1 MFAFTFALPL
11 IAALLCMAL
20 NRIVPTR
27 WLGIGAAGALLLA
40 AGALLAP
47 SPIAL
52 SVQTWALPG
61 EQPVRLALAFDMT
74 SRPFALLALGDGA
87 LALLALALALPR
99 DLRGFGG
106 LFAALLLVL
115 LVVIIGLANQ
125 EPVLLPFAW
134 ALAALLGFAALRASG
149 TTGGAGALPIGLLA
163 GLSGALLLVGAA
175 LAPDTATP
183 GAALGP
189 AGLACWTLVGL
200 LTLGAPPFHAAFD
213 ELAEAPAALVGAL
226 LPLGLPLLG
235 GYTLLHFAATQW
247 AAASPIWHMAWV
259 LLGLLAV
266 LACAAGAAGTT
277 RVRRLI
283 SWQLSAQLG
292 LVLISIGLGGDRPPL
307 TLAAGLLANAALTT
321 LACYL
326 AMIVLERRAG
336 TDDLEL
342 IGAHG
347 PLLLPGL
354 AFLLA
359 AASAVGCPGTW
370 GWWAQSTLIGWAR
383 STAPWLIA
391 PLLAGDVLRALA
403 YIAPLAA
410 FWRVAEA
417 RPPAGAPPRRGWPTL
432 VALLCPAVVALPLL
446 AWGVAP
452 ELAWEGWL
460 AGFQPA
466 SIALSSLG
474 PMARVGSGLA
484 ALVLVGLPILAVRG
498 RPRRAPVDQDMR
510 NTGLLIP
517 QALGYS
523 LRGLVELGTP
533 DELFRSIWTSLLSFS
548 RVVARLLS
556 LFEQRY
562 YLAGLMIAL
571 IIVIMLMI

>member
-1 MFAFTFALPL
+1 MFAFIFALPL

-20 NRIVPTR
+20 NHIVPTR

-40 AGALLAP
+40 VGALLAP
-47 SPIAL
+47 SPTPL
-52 SVQTWALPG
+52 SVQTWAVPG
-61 EQPVRLALAFDMT
+61 EQPVSLVLAFDMT
-74 SRPFALLALGDGA
+74 SRPFALLALGGGA

-106 LFAALLLVL
+106 LIAALLLVSL
-115 LVVIIGLANQ
+115 AVVIGMANQ

-149 TTGGAGALPIGLLA
+149 TIGGAGALPVGLLA
-163 GLSGALLLVGAA
+163 GLVSALLLVGAT
-175 LAPDTATP
+175 LAPDATASGP
-183 GAALGP
+183 AALV
-189 AGLACWTLVGL
+189 CWTLVEL
-200 LTLGAPPFHAAFD
+200 LTLGAPPFHAVFD
-213 ELAEAPAALVGAL
+213 EPAEAPAALVGPL
-226 LPLGLPLLG
+226 LALGLPLLG

-247 AAASPIWHMAWV
+247 ATAPLTWRMAWT

-266 LACAAGAAGTT
+266 LACAAGAIGTT

-283 SWQLSAQLG
+283 GWQLSAQFG
-292 LVLISIGLGGDRPPL
+292 LVLISIGLGGDQPPL
-307 TLAAGLLANAALTT
+307 ALAAGLLVNAAVTT

-336 TDDLEL
+336 TDDLEI

-359 AASAVGCPGTW
+359 AASAVGCLGTW
-370 GWWAQSTLIGWAR
+370 GWWVQSELFERAR

-403 YIAPLAA
+403 YVAPLAA
-410 FWRVAEA
+410 FWRMAEA
-417 RPPAGAPPRRGWPTL
+417 RPLVGVSPRRGWPTL
-432 VALLCPAVVALPLL
+432 VAMLCPAVAVLPLL

-460 AGFQPA
+460 AGFQRAGATPPLPG
-466 SIALSSLG
+466 AL
-474 PMARVGSGLA
+474 ARFGSGLA
-484 ALVLVGLPILAVRG
+484 ALALIGLPLLATRG
-498 RPRRAPVDQDMR
+498 RTRRAPVDQDVR
-510 NTGLLIP
+510 NTALLIP

-523 LRGLVELGTP
+523 LRGLIGLGAP
-533 DELFRSIWTSLLSFS
+533 DELFRAIWAGLLNFS
-548 RVVARLLS
+548 RAAARLLS

-562 YLAGLMIAL
+562 YLAGLMIAV